1 MLEEKIIELKKELVG
16 FATLA
21 ENMIAKSIK
30 GLLEKK
36 SAILKEVE
44 ETNEPDANR
53 FEINIEELCTSV
65 IAQYE
70 PRAKDLRTV
79 LMIFKMVYDIER
91 MADHAV
97 HIADS
102 GLFLITK
109 PLVKPLIDIPRMAD
123 ETVKSVDDAIQSFIH
138 EDAALARSVCERDD
152 IIDGL
157 QTQIFRE
164 LVTYMTSDPTTIER
178 SLHLIRIANNLERIA
193 DLATNISEDV
203 IFMVEGK
210 VIKHHQ
216 EDNQLQQS
224 LTE

>member
-1 MLEEKIIELKKELVG
+1 
-16 FATLA
+16 
-21 ENMIAKSIK
+21 MIAKSIK
-30 GLLEKK
+30 GLLKK
-36 SAILKEVE
+36 ERAVLREVE
-44 ETNEPDANR
+44 EIHEPGANTY
-53 FEINIEELCTSV
+53 EIKIEELCTSL

-79 LMIFKMVYDIER
+79 LMIFKMTSDIER
-91 MADHAV
+91 MGDHAV
-97 HIADS
+97 HIANS

-123 ETVKSVDDAIQSFIH
+123 ETIKSVDDAIQSFIN

-164 LVTYMTSDPTTIER
+164 LVTYMTSDPTTIAR

-210 VIKHHQ
+210 IIKHHQ
-216 EDNQLQQS
+216 EKNQ
-224 LTE
+224 

>member
-1 MLEEKIIELKKELVG
+1 VLQVKISELKKELVI

-21 ENMIAKSIK
+21 ETMISKSIK
-30 GLLEKK
+30 GLLKKEKT
-36 SAILKEVE
+36 ILREVE
-44 ETNEPDANR
+44 ELHEPDANAY
-53 FEINIEELCTSV
+53 EIKIEELCTSL

-79 LMIFKMVYDIER
+79 LMIFKMTSDIER
-91 MADHAV
+91 MGDHAV

-102 GLFLITK
+102 SLSLITK

-123 ETVKSVDDAIQSFIH
+123 ETIRSVNDAIQSFIN
-138 EDAALARSVCERDD
+138 EDAGLARSVCERDD

-164 LVTYMTSDPTTIER
+164 LVTFMTSDPTTIER

-210 VIKHHQ
+210 IIKHHQ
-216 EDNQLQQS
+216 ENNQ
-224 LTE
+224 

>member
-1 MLEEKIIELKKELVG
+1 MLQIKITELKKELVT
-16 FATLA
+16 FATLV
-21 ENMIAKSIK
+21 ETMIAKSIK
-30 GLLEKK
+30 GLLKK
-36 SAILKEVE
+36 ERTLLREVE
-44 ETNEPDANR
+44 EVHEPDANTY
-53 FEINIEELCTSV
+53 EIKIEELCTSL

-79 LMIFKMVYDIER
+79 LMIFKMTSDIER
-91 MADHAV
+91 MGDHAV
-97 HIADS
+97 HIANS

-123 ETVKSVDDAIQSFIH
+123 ETIKSVDDAIQSFIN

-164 LVTYMTSDPTTIER
+164 LVTYMTSDPTTIAR

-210 VIKHHQ
+210 IIKHHQ
-216 EDNQLQQS
+216 EKNQ
-224 LTE
+224 

>member
-1 MLEEKIIELKKELVG
+1 MLGKKINELKKELVT

-21 ENMIAKSIK
+21 ENMIAKSVK
-30 GLLEKK
+30 GLLKK
-36 SAILKEVE
+36 ERALLMEVE
-44 ETNEPDANR
+44 SVHEPDANAY
-53 FEINIEELCTSV
+53 EITIEELCTSL

-79 LMIFKMVYDIER
+79 LMIFKMTSDIER

-102 GLFLITK
+102 SLFLITK
-109 PLVKPLIDIPRMAD
+109 SSVKPLIDIPRMAD
-123 ETVKSVDDAIQSFIH
+123 ETIKSVDDAIQSFIN
-138 EDAALARSVCERDD
+138 EDAGLARSVCERDD
-152 IIDGL
+152 VIDAL

-164 LVTYMTSDPTTIER
+164 LVTFMTSDPTTIER

-210 VIKHHQ
+210 IIKHHQ
-216 EDNQLQQS
+216 EHKQ
-224 LTE
+224 